1 MSHAFDLTRRTF
13 VESFMLGAAA
23 LTARG
28 QSGAAIPKRPLGRTG
43 LQVSV
48 LGIGGYH
55 LGSANS
61 DTEAIQIVNEALDAG
76 VNFFDNAWEYHQG
89 LSEERLG
96 RALKGKRD
104 HAVVMTKVCTHGR
117 DKNVAMRQLEESLTR
132 LQTDHVDVWQI
143 HEVIY
148 ETDPD
153 LIFAQN
159 GAAEAL
165 LEAKRQ
171 GKVRFVGFTGHK
183 DPSIHLK
190 MLAQNFPFDTV
201 QMPLNCLDATFR
213 SFESNVLP
221 EVNRRGIAPLGMKSL
236 GGSGELLREGAV
248 IVTIGLR
255 YAMSLQVAVTI
266 SGIDSL
272 SVLHQN
278 LEVARGFQPFNAAEM
293 QTIRDACR
301 SGAADGHMELFKTT
315 KIYDGDLGREM
326 HGFPSSA
333 ELPV

>member
-1 MSHAFDLTRRTF
+1 
-13 VESFMLGAAA
+13 MLGAAGFA
-23 LTARG
+23 AQGQTA
-28 QSGAAIPKRPLGRTG
+28 AEIPKRPLGRTG
-43 LQVSV
+43 LEVSA

-55 LGSANS
+55 LGSADS
-61 DTEAIQIVNEALDAG
+61 DAEATQIVSEALDAG

-96 RALKGKRD
+96 RALRGKRD
-104 HAVVMTKVCTHGR
+104 RAVVMTKVCTHGR
-117 DKNVAMRQLEESLTR
+117 AKDVAMRQLEESLTR

-148 ETDPD
+148 ENDPD
-153 LIFAQN
+153 LIFAPN

-165 LEAKRQ
+165 LEAKQQ
-171 GKVRFVGFTGHK
+171 GKVRFLGFTGHK

-190 MLAQNFPFDTV
+190 MLSHNFPFDTV

-213 SFESNVLP
+213 SFEANVLP
-221 EVNRRGIAPLGMKSL
+221 EVNRRGIAALGMKSL
-236 GGSGELLREGAV
+236 GGSGELVREGV
-248 IVTIGLR
+248 VVVTMGLR
-255 YAMSLQVAVTI
+255 YAMSLPVSVTI

-278 LEVARGFQPFNAAEM
+278 IEVARGFQPFSPSEM
-293 QTIRDACR
+293 QAIRDACR
-301 SGAADGHMELFKTT
+301 FDASDGHMELFKTT
-315 KIYDGDLGREM
+315 KKYDGDLGREM
-326 HGFPSSA
+326 HGFPSST